1 MPYIKKSDLPEG
13 IKKAVDKE
21 VFIFLAFFL
30 GFFVL
35 MGREMGI
42 TNMFNTL
49 MNTAYALLLDTVFY
63 IMAIA
68 VLAGAISAL
77 FSEFGVISL
86 LNKLLS
92 GVI

>member
-1 MPYIKKSDLPEG
+1 MPHIKKSDLPEG

-42 TNMFNTL
+42 TN
-49 MNTAYALLLDTVFY
+49 
-63 IMAIA
+63 
-68 VLAGAISAL
+68 ISPRRPGRL
-77 FSEFGVISL
+77 
-86 LNKLLS
+86 
-92 GVI
+92 